1 MATADEN
8 IVPENAMTIVEKRI
22 RYQILMALM
31 RTLADDG
38 ELSLGTIDRAR
49 ELAGTICDF
58 DRSSIFIN

>member
-8 IVPENAMTIVEKRI
+8 TVPENAMTIVEKRI
-22 RYQILMALM
+22 RYQILM

>member
-8 IVPENAMTIVEKRI
+8 TVPENAMTIVEKRI

-49 ELAGTICDF
+49 
-58 DRSSIFIN
+58 